1 MCAQSCVNI
10 FLKCFQLISAVRSSL
25 SAPIFK
31 LMHIMLLVS
40 TGLHFVYFIHSSTK
54 TKSRISIAWIS
65 LQIFAGIFSYIYSYI
80 LHCLHVFW
88 TLKLHER
95 WCMTLTT
102 WCLWPLPFPWITHEF
117 PWGVS
122 LPSWPLYWRYVDL
135 SKNNFKWI
143 MVQFHLAASFSET
156 LCMKF
161 QLVKV
166 KAQVQMYFREPL
178 IWWDV

>member
-1 MCAQSCVNI
+1 MCAQSCMNI
-10 FLKCFQLISAVRSSL
+10 FLKRFQLISALRSSL

-31 LMHIMLLVS
+31 IMHIMLLVS
-40 TGLHFVYFIHSSTK
+40 TGLHFVYFIHSSIK
-54 TKSRISIAWIS
+54 KKSRISIAWIS
-65 LQIFAGIFSYIYSYI
+65 LQLFAVIFSYIYIHIFYI
-80 LHCLHVFW
+80 ACMSSESW
-88 TLKLHER
+88 RHEQ
-95 WCMTLTT
+95 WCMTT
-102 WCLWPLPFPWITHEF
+102 WCLWQLPFPWITHEF

-122 LPSWPLYWRYVDL
+122 LPSWPLYWRYLDM

-156 LCMKF
+156 LCVKF

-178 IWWDV
+178 IRWDV